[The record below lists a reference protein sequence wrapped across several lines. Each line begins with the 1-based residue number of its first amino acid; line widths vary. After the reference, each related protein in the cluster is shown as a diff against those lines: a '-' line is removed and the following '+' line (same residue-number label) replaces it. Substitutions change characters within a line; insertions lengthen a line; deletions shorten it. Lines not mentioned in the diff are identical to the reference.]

1 MNLKPWFELSP
12 SMSMESKK
20 SIGITVLLMTL
31 GVLAMYAGL
40 KSLIVLVPAAMLIW
54 YEAKPVLRS
63 GRN

>member
-1 MNLKPWFELSP
+1 MVDLSP

>member
-1 MNLKPWFELSP
+1 
-12 SMSMESKK
+12 MSMESKK

>member
-1 MNLKPWFELSP
+1 VNLKPWFDLSQ

>member
-1 MNLKPWFELSP
+1 
-12 SMSMESKK
+12 
-20 SIGITVLLMTL
+20 
-31 GVLAMYAGL
+31 VLAMYAGL